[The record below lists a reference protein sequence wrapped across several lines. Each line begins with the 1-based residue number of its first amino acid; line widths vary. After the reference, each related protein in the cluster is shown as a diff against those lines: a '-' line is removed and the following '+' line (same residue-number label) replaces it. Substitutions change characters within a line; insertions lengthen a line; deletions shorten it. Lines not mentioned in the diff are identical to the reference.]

1 MNVEQFWSHNS
12 KQITSRFSW
21 FMQIRCIYNLMQ
33 ITMAGTFF
41 MMRFWTHLMLFFQAN
56 HHGTKVFVKPF
67 SSESTANHHGRSV
80 FHVWI
85 LSTFYAI
92 VRSKSPAGSRGLWK
106 YDASIILSKSP
117 WQERFLWCVL
127 GHIWCS
133 FFKQITMARRFLRS
147 LFV

>member
-41 MMRFWTHLMLFFQAN
+41 MMRFWTHLMLLFHAN

-67 SSESTANHHGRSV
+67 FSEFTANHHGRNV
-80 FHVWI
+80 LHVWI
-85 LSTFYAI
+85 SSTSEAIARSIWIHVSMHLAYAYAY
-92 VRSKSPAGSRGLWK
+92 VYVVGPNERGSEEVNM
-106 YDASIILSKSP
+106 YMYM
-117 WQERFLWCVL
+117 
-127 GHIWCS
+127 H
-133 FFKQITMARRFLRS
+133 MHMYMYMHMHMHMYM
-147 LFV
+147 